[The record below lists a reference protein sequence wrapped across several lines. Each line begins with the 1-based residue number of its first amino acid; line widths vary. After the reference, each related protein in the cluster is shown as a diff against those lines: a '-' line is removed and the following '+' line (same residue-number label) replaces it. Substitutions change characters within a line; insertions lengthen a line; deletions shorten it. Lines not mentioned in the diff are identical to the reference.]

1 MRNESEDCGI
11 HLVPISVSK
20 SRGLEQGLRKE
31 IKYLTS
37 LRQEYELNM
46 LEVKKELLDEKIHN
60 RDVEEQRQEFLEAVS
75 KGRIQ
80 WQQERKSLEEEL
92 TEAREKIA
100 ELKSKLRL
108 KEEVVKELDK
118 SNNFM
123 KHQLTLEERCPS
135 VMPKEETVEIISLK
149 NQLAAQTSCLE
160 RLDEHNKDLQQ
171 KVDDLVVENFDLKR
185 ELEKLQAQVSSLRQ
199 EKSKA
204 EVRSLQENFQEG
216 ELLRKTLKEKNRAS
230 RKSFTQLCRLKK
242 KLVRKEQLADRLV
255 AWVNLRNK
263 IEQAR
268 DPGEV
273 LTIGDEVLGSGKKRS
288 HGIGKGLTLLK
299 AKKVMKFGR
308 HYSPDSTTISEKVGL
323 LWGVRGGQF
332 HVEIQYIFDSR

>member
-11 HLVPISVSK
+11 HLVPISVGK

-46 LEVKKELLDEKIHN
+46 LEVKKELLDEKVHN

-149 NQLAAQTSCLE
+149 NQPAAQTSCLE

-185 ELEKLQAQVSSLRQ
+185 ELEKLQVQVSSLRQ

-204 EVRSLQENFQEG
+204 EVRSLQENFQGGGTIEKNLEGKEQGIKEKFYSTVQVEEETSEKGATSRQACSLG
-216 ELLRKTLKEKNRAS
+216 ELE
-230 RKSFTQLCRLKK
+230 
-242 KLVRKEQLADRLV
+242 EQD
-255 AWVNLRNK
+255 
-263 IEQAR
+263 
-268 DPGEV
+268 
-273 LTIGDEVLGSGKKRS
+273 
-288 HGIGKGLTLLK
+288 
-299 AKKVMKFGR
+299 
-308 HYSPDSTTISEKVGL
+308 
-323 LWGVRGGQF
+323 
-332 HVEIQYIFDSR
+332 